1 MGPPPVV
8 TGISPKEG
16 PPGTKVTVR
25 GENLGTSQQDL
36 VCVLLGQW
44 DCSLSVE
51 WHSPNKLVVLAGTS
65 RGLCDVIITSR
76 SGGVGSCTVKFRGV
90 DQVGGH
96 LKESAVW
103 LADFAAEREEIL
115 QELVS
120 THNLGQEDVLGI
132 SMEGYEV
139 RFPEDEL
146 ESLFPGRSGSL
157 FSEQFHPAWF
167 LLENHHQS
175 GYDDLRAGLSFL
187 RRKVN
192 AEKEG
197 QLTFLK
203 DYAGL
208 VIDQLDA
215 LSEMRDLFQKHT
227 SAHDPMVTMDTAI
240 NASKEEADKLFQE
253 VLRRKE
259 RADATRS
266 ALAVL
271 QRYRFLFYLPVSIE
285 RHVRRREFDVIIN
298 DYAKARGLFADTEV
312 QVFKQVMAVVETKI
326 ANLRD
331 ILKAKLKEVN
341 GSFEE
346 QKHIIRY
353 LVSLDTAGDVGWE
366 CILSEHAFIRSVLTS
381 CREQYASPGSS
392 TASNATVTAVDAQT
406 SAPPIVLFIEDVA
419 DRMTGKFPGLFK
431 LGQCYFQGELHG
443 APDPARKQDFKRLV
457 SSVVELWCALV
468 RGALLPHTADSPEHA
483 WTDSLREPV
492 WLQGCLREVTS
503 TYGSLQ
509 GLGVAP
515 EALDEVSQ
523 LVFDLRKHCLMT
535 MFRRTMEAVRQLPGR
550 DAWTLETTLD
560 NSGYGSTKLLTQFM
574 AAVTAVVTQAEEQV
588 LTPGPQETPLMQ
600 NETVRKDVVV
610 LLYNLV
616 ATFAQVLERLAFDD
630 AASDAGEDS
639 DEAQQPRPAG
649 AAADSPGYEYRL
661 LVVLSNCHV
670 LRLSRAPRLAA
681 VFTEHGFPAPE
692 VGQGLQKVTDV
703 LADLE
708 QKLFEAYMEE
718 KADPILGIVEM
729 SMYQGRFDWSAVL
742 RPPSDVRGYVKEILM
757 NCIAVHAEV
766 YSVSPL
772 LVRRVLCNLVEG
784 VAEELGRLM
793 TSVTR
798 MTPAGGQQAR
808 LDLAALQEALRL
820 YVTDSARASFTEAA
834 EALPNHQDPAGDKRL
849 LEQLLRQFR
858 ANMKLQ
864 IMCFTK
870 EPSLEAFASD

>member
-8 TGISPKEG
+8 TGLSPKEG
-16 PPGTKVTVR
+16 PPGTKVTIR

-36 VCVLLGQW
+36 VCVLIGEW
-44 DCSLSVE
+44 DCSLTAD
-51 WHSPNKLVVLAGTS
+51 WHSANKIVILSGTS
-65 RGLCDVIITSR
+65 RGFCDVIITTR
-76 SGGVGSCTVKFRGV
+76 SGGTGSCTVKFKGV
-90 DQVGGH
+90 DQVVGH

-103 LADFAAEREEIL
+103 LKDFDSEREEIL

-139 RFPEDEL
+139 KYPEDEL
-146 ESLFPGRSGSL
+146 ETLFPSRSGSL
-157 FSEQFHPAWF
+157 FSESFHPAWF

-197 QLTFLK
+197 QLSFLK

-215 LSEMRDLFQKHT
+215 LSEMRELFKRHT
-227 SAHDPMVTMDTAI
+227 SDHDPMVTMDQAI
-240 NASKEEADKLFQE
+240 NASKDEADKLFQD
-253 VLRRKE
+253 VLRRKD
-259 RADATRS
+259 RADSTRS

-285 RHVRRREFDVIIN
+285 RNMRRREFDVIIN

-331 ILKAKLKEVN
+331 ILKTKLKEVN

-346 QKHIIRY
+346 QKQIIRY
-353 LVSLDTAGDVGWE
+353 LVSLDTPGDVGWE
-366 CILSEHAFIRSVLTS
+366 CILSEHAFIRAVLTS
-381 CREQYASPGSS
+381 CREQYASPGGGGGAA
-392 TASNATVTAVDAQT
+392 TAGAGSGAAVDAQT
-406 SAPPIVLFIEDVA
+406 TAPPIVLFIEDVA

-431 LGQCYFQGELHG
+431 LGQCYFQGELYST
-443 APDPARKQDFKRLV
+443 PESARKPDFKRLV
-457 SSVVELWCALV
+457 SSVVEVWCALV
-468 RGALLPHTADSPEHA
+468 RGALLPHTADSPELA
-483 WTDSLREPV
+483 WSDTLREPV
-492 WLQGCLREVTS
+492 WLQACLREVTA

-509 GLGVAP
+509 LLGVAP

-550 DAWTLETTLD
+550 DAWTLEPSLD
-560 NSGYGSTKLLTQFM
+560 ASGYGCTRLLTQFM
-574 AAVTAVVTQAEEQV
+574 TSVTDVVVQAEEQV
-588 LTPGPQETPLMQ
+588 LTAGPQETPLMQ

-610 LLYNLV
+610 LVYNLV
-616 ATFAQVLERLAFDD
+616 ATFAQVLERLAFED
-630 AASDAGEDS
+630 AESEEGSGSEDGAPAVA
-639 DEAQQPRPAG
+639 EAP
-649 AAADSPGYEYRL
+649 SVEYRL

-670 LRLSRAPRLAA
+670 LRVSRAPQLAD
-681 VFTEHGFPAPE
+681 VFTSHGFPAAE
-692 VGQGLQKVTDV
+692 VQQGLQKVTDV
-703 LADLE
+703 LSDLE

-729 SMYQGRFDWSAVL
+729 SMYQGRFDWSHVL
-742 RPPSDVRGYVKEILM
+742 RPPTDVRGYVKEVIM
-757 NCIAVHAEV
+757 NCIGVHHEV

-784 VAEELGRLM
+784 VAEELSRLM
-793 TSVTR
+793 TSVVR

-808 LDLAALQEALRL
+808 LDLAALQETLQL
-820 YVTDSARASFTEAA
+820 YVTEAA
-834 EALPNHQDPAGDKRL
+834 RLSFVEASESLPNHQDPAGDKRL
-849 LEQLLRQFR
+849 VEELLKKFR

-870 EPSLEAFASD
+870 EPSLEDFPSE